1 MLKSIYKITN
11 KLNGKIYIGQSIN
24 PFKRFKQHCYNTQIY
39 KSLINE
45 AINKYGKENF
55 LFEILESD
63 IENYNER
70 EKY

>member
-11 KLNGKIYIGQSIN
+11 KINNKIYIGQSVH
-24 PFKRFKQHCYNTQIY
+24 PFERFSQHCYNKQTNT
-39 KSLINE
+39 SLINR
-45 AINKYGKENF
+45 AIQKYGKENF
-55 LFEILESD
+55 NFEIIESD

>member
-1 MLKSIYKITN
+1 MRKSIYKITN
-11 KLNGKIYIGQSIN
+11 NINGKIYIGQSVH
-24 PFKRFKQHCYNTQIY
+24 PKQRFSEHCCRSEKYT
-39 KSLINE
+39 SLIGY

-55 LFEILESD
+55 SFEILEED

>member
-11 KLNGKIYIGQSIN
+11 KINNKIYIGQSVR
-24 PFKRFKQHCYNTQIY
+24 PFERFSQHCHNKRTNI
-39 KSLINE
+39 SLINK
-45 AINKYGKENF
+45 AIQKYGKENF
-55 LFEILESD
+55 NFEIIESD